1 MLLKILLITLACLIV
16 VFILVGLFLI
26 APKKP
31 NKKNIFSIN
40 KIKFAHRGIYNNK
53 KDNPE
58 NSINAFEKA
67 IELGYGI
74 ELDVRLT
81 KDKEVV
87 VFHDHNLQRMC
98 NDPRWVEKLTLQE
111 LKEIKLLDSN
121 ETIPTF
127 KEVLELIN
135 GKVPLLIEYKAGLPG
150 TKCEALCVNVNRV
163 LEKYT
168 GNYIV
173 ESSNQLVLKWYRKN
187 RPNILRG
194 QISIGIQCYEAALGK
209 TISKLFPMKKR
220 FMLTNLLY
228 NYIGRPNF
236 INYRWQ
242 DIKFAVKLNQFLGAK
257 IICWTVNEKRVGE
270 KLLEKYDSII
280 FENYLA

>member
-1 MLLKILLITLACLIV
+1 MFLKITLITVACLI
-16 VFILVGLFLI
+16 ILFMFVGLFLI

-31 NKKNIFSIN
+31 NKKHVFDIH

-53 KDNPE
+53 EDNPE
-58 NSINAFEKA
+58 NSMKAFKKA

-98 NDPRWVEKLTLQE
+98 EDAHWVEKLTLQE
-111 LKEIKLLDSN
+111 LNDYKLLESN

-127 KEVLELIN
+127 KEVLKLIN
-135 GKVPLLIEYKAGLPG
+135 GQVPLLVEFKAGLPG
-150 TKCEALCVNVNRV
+150 TECEALCVHVNHI
-163 LEKYT
+163 LEEYT
-168 GNYIV
+168 GDYLI
-173 ESSNQLVLKWYRKN
+173 ESSNQLVLKWYKKN
-187 RPNILRG
+187 HPNILRG

-257 IICWTVNEKRVGE
+257 IICWTVNEKRIGE
-270 KLLEKYDSII
+270 QLLEKYDSII